1 MFDNDRFQGFFRTK
15 LLKYFLSMM
24 RPPMHTL
31 NSKKEIVGESNMKFK
46 AKRSTSFIVNFN
58 IALLMGFRWEKLNVI
73 SYYLS
78 KIVNY
83 RFEGTIS
90 YDNTDITDIQNRE
103 M

>member
-1 MFDNDRFQGFFRTK
+1 
-15 LLKYFLSMM
+15 
-24 RPPMHTL
+24 MHTL

-83 RFEGTIS
+83 RGTIS